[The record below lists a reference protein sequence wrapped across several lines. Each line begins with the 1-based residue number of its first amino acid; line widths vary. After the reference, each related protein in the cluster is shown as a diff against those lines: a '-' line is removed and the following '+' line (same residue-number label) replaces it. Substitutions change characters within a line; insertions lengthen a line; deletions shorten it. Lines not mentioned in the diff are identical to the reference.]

1 MAYKNTNKVM
11 MIIRI
16 STIFVLSLTM
26 LTACNALQQGA
37 VRTDELQ
44 AVENQP
50 TDTTSATN
58 TTTATSTTDST
69 ELSTLAAS
77 SAVVV
82 NPVVH
87 GNTEA
92 GNSNPDIWNRIRQGF
107 RLPDYDHKRVAVELK
122 WFARHQEYLDRVANR
137 ADPFLYLIVEEIERR
152 DMPMEIALLPIIE
165 SAFQPFAYSH
175 GRAAGIWQFI
185 PGTGRKYG
193 LKQNWWYD
201 GRRDIPAATN
211 AALDYLQYLHKHFD
225 GDWLHALAAYNSG
238 EGRVKSAIRK
248 NRRKGKPVDFWNLKL
263 PRETRGYVPKLL
275 AISSLIAAP
284 EKYGVQL
291 KTISDTSK
299 VASVE
304 TGTQID
310 LAMAAKIAGIS
321 LEEMYHLNPAFNRWA
336 TDPNGPHRLLLPI
349 ENVQGFQ
356 EKLAVLP
363 EDKRIQWKRHK
374 IRNGES
380 LGLIARRYGTTVSL
394 LKKTNRIRGTNIR
407 AGRHLIIPVSTRSL
421 ASYTL
426 SSEQRQKSI
435 QRKTSGSGKKITHTV
450 RKGDN
455 LWDISRKYKVS
466 VARLAKWNGIA
477 PRDMLKLGQKLVVWV
492 KNVASATA
500 SAIRGP
506 DITGPDRTTKVNYV
520 VRRGD
525 SLSRISNKFR
535 VTIRQLRKWN
545 RLKSKYLQP
554 GQRITVY
561 VDITRQS

>member
-16 STIFVLSLTM
+16 PTIFVLALTM
-26 LTACNALQQGA
+26 LTACNALQKGT
-37 VRTDELQ
+37 VHTGELQ
-44 AVENQP
+44 AVAGQP
-50 TDTTSATN
+50 ADAATAFTTAATEFSN
-58 TTTATSTTDST
+58 TTNATSTTITADSEET
-69 ELSTLAAS
+69 QNAE
-77 SAVVV
+77 
-82 NPVVH
+82 
-87 GNTEA
+87 E
-92 GNSNPDIWNRIRQGF
+92 GNSNADIWVRIRQGF

-122 WFARHQEYLDRVANR
+122 WFASHQEYLDRVADR
-137 ADPFLYLIVEEIERR
+137 ADPFLHLIVEEIERR
-152 DMPMEIALLPIIE
+152 GMPLEIALLPVVE
-165 SAFQPFAYSH
+165 SAYQPFAYSH

-185 PGTGRKYG
+185 PGTGRKFG

-201 GRRDIPAATN
+201 GRRDIPAATT

-238 EGRVKSAIRK
+238 EGRVNSAIRK
-248 NRRKGKPVDFWNLKL
+248 NRRKGKPIDFWNLKL

-275 AISSLIAAP
+275 AISSLIATP

-291 KTISDTSK
+291 KTISDTAK
-299 VASVE
+299 VTSVE
-304 TGTQID
+304 IGSQID

-336 TDPNGPHRLLLPI
+336 TDPNGPHQLLLPI
-349 ENVQGFQ
+349 DKVQGFQ
-356 EKLAVLP
+356 EKLAELP

-380 LGLIARRYGTTVSL
+380 LGLIAKRYGTTVSL
-394 LKKTNRIRGTNIR
+394 LRKTNRIRGTRIR

-426 SSEQRQKSI
+426 TSEQRQKSI
-435 QRKTSGSGKKITHTV
+435 QRKTSGSGKKIVHTV

-455 LWDISRKYKVS
+455 LWDISRQYKVS
-466 VARLAKWNGIA
+466 VRRLAKWNGIA
-477 PRDMLKLGQKLVVWV
+477 PRDMLQLGQKLVVWV
-492 KNVASATA
+492 KSAASATA
-500 SAIRGP
+500 SAIRGLNL
-506 DITGPDRTTKVNYV
+506 TGPDRTTKVNYV

>member
-1 MAYKNTNKVM
+1 M
-11 MIIRI
+11 MKIHI
-16 STIFVLSLTM
+16 STIFALSLTM
-26 LTACNALQQGA
+26 LTACNALQKGA
-37 VRTDELQ
+37 VHTDDIQ
-44 AVENQP
+44 AVAGQP
-50 TDTTSATN
+50 ANVATTLTTAATESSNTTNTTDTTN
-58 TTTATSTTDST
+58 TADS
-69 ELSTLAAS
+69 EKIQNIEEKS
-77 SAVVV
+77 SNA
-82 NPVVH
+82 
-87 GNTEA
+87 
-92 GNSNPDIWNRIRQGF
+92 DIWNRIRQGF

-122 WFARHQEYLDRVANR
+122 WFANHQEYLDRVAVR

-152 DMPMEIALLPIIE
+152 GMPMEIALLPIIE

-185 PGTGRKYG
+185 PGTGRRYG

-275 AISSLIAAP
+275 AISSLIATP

-336 TDPNGPHRLLLPI
+336 TDPNGPHQLLLPI

-380 LGLIARRYGTTVSL
+380 LGLIAKRYGTTVSL
-394 LKKTNRIRGTNIR
+394 LKKTNRIRGSRIR

-435 QRKTSGSGKKITHTV
+435 QRKTNGSGKKITHTV

-466 VARLAKWNGIA
+466 VTRLAKWNGIA

-492 KNVASATA
+492 KNAASATA
-500 SAIRGP
+500 SAIRELN
-506 DITGPDRTTKVNYV
+506 ITGPDRTTKVNYV